1 MIDTILRPISVIM
14 FFLMMAI
21 IGGGLI
27 VRELRHPTFVYR
39 PWNIVKTRIAGW
51 SVASLILGS
60 TTGFLF
66 ISPTDGWAEIIIEA
80 LAFGLMVAVA
90 EVIAAGLYFRW
101 RSARTFKR

>member
-1 MIDTILRPISVIM
+1 MIVDTILWPISVIM

-21 IGGGLI
+21 MGGGLI

-39 PWNIVKTRIAGW
+39 PWYILKTRIAGW

-101 RSARTFKR
+101 RSARNL